1 MNEMNS
7 NSKITFSEEQ
17 YKLLLEVFTKLTINE
32 HTSINSVMLNTG
44 EQRVLE
50 YIKSRV
56 GFTMRRNIR
65 D

>member
-1 MNEMNS
+1 MNS

-17 YKLLLEVFTKLTINE
+17 YKLLLEVFTKLSINE

-50 YIKSRV
+50 YIKGKV
-56 GFTMRRNIR
+56 GFTMRRNLR